1 MSNDNVNRETLREQ
15 KLASHADFRF
25 ECTRKELAEKL
36 AMNAIFDERMTFIFI
51 LQCVLSQQ

>member
-1 MSNDNVNRETLREQ
+1 MSNDNVNREMLRGQ

-36 AMNAIFDERMTFIFI
+36 AMNAIFDERMTFISI
-51 LQCVLSQQ
+51 LR